1 MGFPGGSDS
10 NESACNVG
18 DQVWSLDWEDL
29 LEKGMATHS
38 SILSWRIP
46 WTEEPG
52 GLQSMGLQRVGQ
64 DWATKTHAHT
74 HTHTHTHTYTQRGV
88 VGREEGKWAKSNKLL
103 PNSKESHVSWYR
115 FSTWSFGQWK
125 LTDIYKQESDKI
137 DLCLR
142 TKLWGLCGGW
152 ARFGERLA
160 IGDTWEAIAVI
171 KMRVNKSLV

>member
-1 MGFPGGSDS
+1 MWGTRFDPWVGKIRWRREWQPIPVFFPG
-10 NESACNVG
+10 ESHG
-18 DQVWSLDWEDL
+18 QRSLEGYSPWDFKELDKTEL
-29 LEKGMATHS
+29 L
-38 SILSWRIP
+38 R
-46 WTEEPG
+46 
-52 GLQSMGLQRVGQ
+52 
-64 DWATKTHAHT
+64 HT
-74 HTHTHTHTYTQRGV
+74 HTHTHTHTHREHGV
-88 VGREEGKWAKSNKLL
+88 VGREEGKWAKSDKLL

-137 DLCLR
+137 GLCLR